1 MRKVSIV
8 EGEYYHVYNRGNN
21 KRDIFLKEE
30 DWARFLF
37 LILFFQSS
45 IPVHHVG
52 KFVSRFV
59 KHRVFDISKKQKE
72 KLIANRFVELNNFAL
87 MPNHFHLTVRNLT
100 SDGLSKYM
108 QRVLNA
114 YTKYFNAK
122 YGISGHLFQGP
133 FQVVAIKDDRQ
144 LLHLSAYIHKNPC
157 ELKRWRKKEHIYP
170 WSSYQ
175 DYLEPNR
182 WDGLLAPEI
191 ILGQFENSA
200 EYREFI
206 KTSPAKEKF
215 LEEFL
220 FA

>member
-1 MRKVSIV
+1 MRKIPIA

-37 LILFFQSS
+37 LILFFQSPA
-45 IPVHHVG
+45 PVYNVS
-52 KFVSRFV
+52 KFVSNFI
-59 KHRVFDISKKQKE
+59 KHRVFNISRKNLD
-72 KLIANRFVELNNFAL
+72 KLIAARFVELNNFAL

-122 YGISGHLFQGP
+122 YGVSGHLFQGP
-133 FQVVAIKDDRQ
+133 FQIVAVKDDRQ
-144 LLHLSAYIHKNPC
+144 LLHLSAYIHKNPR
-157 ELKRWRKKEHIYP
+157 ELKDWRNKEDAYS

-175 DYLEPNR
+175 DYIGTNR
-182 WDGLLAPEI
+182 WGNLLAREI
-191 ILGQFENSA
+191 VLGQFANPP
-200 EYREFI
+200 EYREFV
-206 KTSPAKEKF
+206 KTSPAKEKL
-215 LEEFL
+215 LEEFI
-220 FA
+220 FE